1 MGPRADVFTLGH
13 QAGVVGRSGKR
24 RLALNL
30 TRDWL
35 PCLDSMTEVGGS
47 KDQRSEGGLEKI
59 GLSVCAQSFM
69 IAEKFL
75 LIVDN

>member
-1 MGPRADVFTLGH
+1 
-13 QAGVVGRSGKR
+13 
-24 RLALNL
+24 
-30 TRDWL
+30 
-35 PCLDSMTEVGGS
+35 MTEVGGS

-69 IAEKFL
+69 IAENFL